1 MIIDQAAADELVTV
15 REKYNKLTEENET
28 LNENIEK
35 LETKCKDQDDSLEK
49 TKETL
54 NSQKEEIDALL
65 KQVAELER
73 YYLLIKYLI
82 FWKFEQRLPYFRIT
96 FNSLILFLLQ

>member
-1 MIIDQAAADELVTV
+1 MIIDQAAANELVTV

-28 LNENIEK
+28 LNEKIEK
-35 LETKCKDQDDSLEK
+35 LETNCKDQDDNLEK

-54 NSQKEEIDALL
+54 NSQKEEIDDLL

-73 YYLLIKYLI
+73 YYLLIS
-82 FWKFEQRLPYFRIT
+82 
-96 FNSLILFLLQ
+96 NSKMQNISINYSIMSDCLILFLF

>member
-1 MIIDQAAADELVTV
+1 MIIDQAAANELVTV

-28 LNENIEK
+28 LNEKIEK
-35 LETKCKDQDDSLEK
+35 LQTNCKDQDDSLEK

-54 NSQKEEIDALL
+54 NSQKEEIDDLL

-73 YYLLIKYLI
+73 CYLLIWNCKVLNVLKNY
-82 FWKFEQRLPYFRIT
+82 RIMS
-96 FNSLILFLLQ
+96 NNLILCLF

>member
-1 MIIDQAAADELVTV
+1 MNNNLYNDGFYQEAKQEQSAKLIIDQAAADELVTV
-15 REKYNKLTEENET
+15 REKYNKLTEENGT
-28 LNENIEK
+28 LKEKIEK

-73 YYLLIKYLI
+73 YYLLI
-82 FWKFEQRLPYFRIT
+82 
-96 FNSLILFLLQ
+96 